1 MTDTPVASDPRP
13 VPPERPDD
21 YMCCGRGCMHC
32 VFDLHDQA
40 MTRYEANLRDWEAR
54 QRGLVEGYAPVGG
67 GIELY
72 YRIVGKGLPLVAI
85 HGGPDFDHR
94 YLLPHMDR
102 LADDYRVIYYDQ
114 RGRGESRGEVNL
126 DDIRIETYVADL
138 EGLRQLLGL
147 ETMAIMGHSWGGLV
161 AMHYAI
167 AHPERLS
174 HLVLLNTAPASHD
187 DFKLMREE
195 RMRKRLNVLE
205 RLGELTEAYEAAVP
219 DAVEEFYR
227 LDFGTT
233 FARPYES
240 ARLDLHFPRAQIL
253 SGRAIEAKLQEG
265 LIWSPGFTLL
275 PQLAAVRTPTLV
287 IRGALDFI
295 PRECDERIAA
305 AIPGAR
311 LVELPGSGHFSYVD
325 APDAVRATIA
335 EFLVIP
341 A

>member
-1 MTDTPVASDPRP
+1 MTDASVAEDPRP

-40 MTRYEANLRDWEAR
+40 MARYEVHLRDWEAR
-54 QRGLVEGYAPVGG
+54 QRGLVEGYAPVAGA
-67 GIELY
+67 ELY
-72 YRIVGKGLPLVAI
+72 YRAAGKGLPIVAI

-94 YLLPHMDR
+94 YLLPDMDR
-102 LADDYRVIYYDQ
+102 LADHYRVIYYDQ
-114 RGRGESRGEVNL
+114 RGRGETRGEVNL
-126 DDIRIETYVADL
+126 DDLGIETYVADL
-138 EGLRQLLGL
+138 EGLRQHLGL
-147 ETMAIMGHSWGGLV
+147 ETMAVMGHSWGGIV
-161 AMHYAI
+161 ALHYAL
-167 AHPERLS
+167 AHPGRLS
-174 HLVLLNTAPASHD
+174 HLVLLNSAPASHD

-195 RMRKRLNVLE
+195 RMRRRLNILDQ
-205 RLGELTEAYEAAVP
+205 LGELTAGYEAAAP
-219 DAVEEFYR
+219 DAVEAFYR

-240 ARLDLHFPRAQIL
+240 ARLDLHFSRGQIL

-265 LIWSPGFTLL
+265 LFWQAGYSLL

-295 PRECDERIAA
+295 PRVCDERIAA

-311 LVELPGSGHFSYVD
+311 LVEIPESGHFSYVD
-325 APDAVRATIA
+325 APDALQATLA
-335 EFLVIP
+335 EFLP
-341 A
+341 